1 MFILAAKVAAQM
13 ATFPVIHFIKKNE
26 ENCNLP
32 PIQSPPAACIGLVKN
47 IRMKKAAAPA
57 RWRDM
62 VIDIM
67 ALPRRNKRS

>member
-13 ATFPVIHFIKKNE
+13 ATFPVIHFIKKKNE
-26 ENCNLP
+26 ENLP